1 MSKKQAYVYFYASY
15 FDKIHQIYDSDIF
28 QLKIGISDKNNLF
41 ASLFHWHPTFHVFC
55 GLPLDNIYT
64 L

>member
-28 QLKIGISDKNNLF
+28 QFKIHIADKNYLF
-41 ASLFHWHPTFHVFC
+41 A
-55 GLPLDNIYT
+55 T